1 MNRHQVILLAVTA
14 ANAVLILLFPPFD
27 ALVIGRGISTFDAFY
42 FVFDKHANKVVNTDL
57 LLMIIG
63 WLALNA
69 AAGFLLLKENSGRMA
84 MSRRNAVLVFG
95 AVNLALILLFP
106 PFENY
111 ASMNRLSGTY
121 FDGFYFVFGDKWQR
135 RFFVPLLYLEILWVL
150 VNTSVLWLAFR
161 PGAEEQQKPKHPRH

>member
-1 MNRHQVILLAVTA
+1 MNRQQLILLGVAA

-27 ALVIGRGISTFDAFY
+27 SIAIGRGISTFDAFY
-42 FVFDKHANKVVNTDL
+42 FVFDRHANKVVNTDL

-69 AAGFLLLKENSGRMA
+69 SAGFLLLQDG
-84 MSRRNAVLVFG
+84 SRRFGISARNAVLIFG
-95 AVNLALILLFP
+95 AINLVLILLFP
-106 PFENY
+106 PLENY

-135 RFFVPLLYLEILWVL
+135 RFYVPLLYLEVLWVL
-150 VNTSVLWLAFR
+150 VNTSILWLAFR
-161 PGAEEQQKPKHPRH
+161 PKPETR

>member
-1 MNRHQVILLAVTA
+1 MNRHQLILLGVA
-14 ANAVLILLFPPFD
+14 ASNAVLILLFPPFD
-27 ALVIGRGISTFDAFY
+27 SLAIGRGISTFDAFY
-42 FVFDKHANKVVNTDL
+42 FVFDRHANKVVNTDL

-69 AAGFLLLKENSGRMA
+69 SAGFLLLRDGTRRFGISA
-84 MSRRNAVLVFG
+84 RNAVLLFG
-95 AVNLALILLFP
+95 AINLALILLFP

-135 RFFVPLLYLEILWVL
+135 RFFIPLLYLEVLWVL
-150 VNTSVLWLAFR
+150 VNTSILWLAFR
-161 PGAEEQQKPKHPRH
+161 PKQGDKR